1 MTAPTILIMAGGT
14 GGHVFPALACAR
26 ELMARGLRVEWLGSV
41 RGIENEL
48 IPQAGIQLHRIP
60 VAGLR
65 GKNLLTLLLA
75 PWHLVKA
82 LFAAY
87 KVIDQ
92 IKPVC
97 LLGMGG
103 FAAGPGGLVAWLM
116 RRPLIIHEQN
126 AVAGTTNRLLAR
138 LSERVLSAYSN
149 VLPHAE
155 VVGNPVRKDISQLS
169 KPAQRFASRTDALR
183 ILILG
188 GSLGAAAINAVLP
201 KTVALLSNKLL
212 SKNLRLEIRHQAG
225 RQHAETVQQAYRAEN
240 IVADV
245 QPFISDMAEAY
256 GWADVVICRAGALTM
271 AELSAAGVGA
281 ICIPYPHAIDDHQ
294 TENARCFTEKGAG
307 VLLPQTELSVDR
319 LVALLETNSSRETL
333 LAWAEAARSLA
344 KIDATDRVA
353 SICMEAAFLY
363 QAKQES

>member
-82 LFAAY
+82 LVAAY

-103 FAAGPGGLVAWLM
+103 FAAGPGGFAAWLM

-138 LSERVLSAYSN
+138 LSTRVLSAYPN
-149 VLPHAE
+149 VLPEAE
-155 VVGNPVRKDISQLS
+155 VVGNPVRNDISQLP

-183 ILILG
+183 VLILG
-188 GSLGAAAINAVLP
+188 GSLGAAAINSVLP
-201 KTVALLSNKLL
+201 KTVASLAK
-212 SKNLRLEIRHQAG
+212 KIRLQIRHQAG
-225 RQHAETVQQAYRAEN
+225 RQHAEAVQQNYQAEN

-245 QPFISDMAEAY
+245 QPFIIDMAEAY
-256 GWADVVICRAGALTM
+256 AWADIVICRAGALTM

-307 VLLPQTELSVDR
+307 VLLPQTELSVDS
-319 LVALLETNSSRETL
+319 LAALLEKNSSRATL

-344 KIDATDRVA
+344 KRDATERVA